1 MCPYHCGDL
10 CDCPMSNKIFK
21 YCPTHH
27 IMSCYITYMHHIPC
41 CITYIHTY
49 IKLPHIASYCIRY
62 RHTLDELRTL
72 MSAAQQKANLFYL
85 WSKKVDRV
93 LDGYIQPKPSIES
106 LKQLLTEGEGKG
118 LTACEQYNEL
128 SSTIEEANK
137 ISSMIE
143 GVVYRKG

>member
-1 MCPYHCGDL
+1 M
-10 CDCPMSNKIFK
+10 
-21 YCPTHH
+21 
-27 IMSCYITYMHHIPC
+27 YITT
-41 CITYIHTY
+41 CIT
-49 IKLPHIASYCIRY
+49 LPHAKSCWIRY

-72 MSAAQQKANLFYL
+72 MSAAQQKASLFYK
-85 WSKKVDRV
+85 WSKKVDKV

-137 ISSMIE
+137 ISSTIE
-143 GVVYRKG
+143 DVVYKKG